1 MLISQLALPLI
12 ILGIVLFL
20 IGLVVYQVKYRGSY
34 SWIILQEWYRETSVK
49 DREEMHKA
57 ALKLRSQ
64 EIFRQHLDALKR
76 DHRDE

>member
-34 SWIILQEWYRETSVK
+34 SWIILQQWYRESCAK
-49 DREEMHKA
+49 DRE
-57 ALKLRSQ
+57 ALHREVLRERSQ
-64 EIFRQHLDALKR
+64 QIARRHIEALKR
-76 DHRDE
+76 DHRNE